1 MASILLV
8 DDDELLRGVLAKALA
23 LGGHAVIQAS
33 DGKAA
38 MRLAA
43 TQAIDLVITDIVMP
57 VQEGLETIM
66 ALRRDRPALPII
78 AMSGG
83 ATNSRLYLQIAAKVG
98 ARRML
103 SKPFSPGQLLDL
115 VDEVLK
121 SPPSGTKN

>member
-8 DDDELLRGVLAKALA
+8 DDDELLRGVLAKALV

-38 MRLAA
+38 MKLAQ

-66 ALRRDRPALPII
+66 GLRREHPGLPII

-83 ATNSRLYLQIAAKVG
+83 ATNSKLYLQIAAKVG

-121 SPPSGTKN
+121 SPPSGTKG